1 MKNTQEICI
10 KADKSIYVAS
20 LVTTEMICYNLEP
33 NCIARR
39 QTKPPIAVKRKC
51 ATSPCDGLFAE
62 HTFSCQPTATCKLM
76 QRKKN
81 HEHMNALPNTH
92 SKWSREKESENRH
105 LRRCLCGRKQHK
117 RQKKNKFSLAHMPF
131 KSNGRK
137 AVCVNIGS
145 HNFTLIPFQTRRE
158 ISPKPI
164 LSFCFLSLQLHFA
177 SQQQEPQMQE
187 SFALR
192 CAQSSAEDK
201 KKTHKP
207 NRCQWRG
214 RVEPHSFFT
223 VSTLFSLTLPFTW

>member
-1 MKNTQEICI
+1 MV
-10 KADKSIYVAS
+10 Y
-20 LVTTEMICYNLEP
+20 LL
-33 NCIARR
+33 
-39 QTKPPIAVKRKC
+39 
-51 ATSPCDGLFAE
+51 
-62 HTFSCQPTATCKLM
+62 
-76 QRKKN
+76 
-81 HEHMNALPNTH
+81 NTH
-92 SKWSREKESENRH
+92 SHVSLLQLASWCNVKKIMNIWTRYPTHTASDRERKNQKIGIFEGASTVVSSTK
-105 LRRCLCGRKQHK
+105 GR
-117 RQKKNKFSLAHMPF
+117 KKNKFSLAHMPF

-137 AVCVNIGS
+137 AVCVDIGS